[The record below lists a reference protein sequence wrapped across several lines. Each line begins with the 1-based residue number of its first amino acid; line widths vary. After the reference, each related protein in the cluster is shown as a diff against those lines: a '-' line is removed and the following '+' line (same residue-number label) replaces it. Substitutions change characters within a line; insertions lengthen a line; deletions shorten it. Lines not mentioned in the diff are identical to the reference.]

1 MLALFKAGLKF
12 SHSDQLVMPTVP
24 ALSIT
29 LMNEIF
35 SKQFP
40 PPPPKMKPRY
50 RMFSFKGG
58 KHITPFLSLIR
69 SECQKPTQ

>member
-35 SKQFP
+35 SKQFFFS
-40 PPPPKMKPRY
+40 PPPPKNE
-50 RMFSFKGG
+50 
-58 KHITPFLSLIR
+58 T
-69 SECQKPTQ
+69 

>member
-1 MLALFKAGLKF
+1 MFALFKAGLKF

-24 ALSIT
+24 ALSVM

-35 SKQFP
+35 SKKIFF
-40 PPPPKMKPRY
+40 KMKPGY

-58 KHITPFLSLIR
+58 KHIASFLSLK
-69 SECQKPTQ
+69 ECQKPT